1 MNLCKKFSLKHGA
14 FILLQV
20 QVASWLTA
28 VEKYALKL
36 IIISKGQKTKWI
48 NEPSNFLRCK
58 GKSIFGNF
66 FYLKISKSNHQLT
79 AKYRKAKI
87 NLLFQKRIFFS
98 ARKIVT
104 TFLSTWRREGFVFFL
119 DLWLNLALGVKPR
132 KCSGHILGRR
142 RHLQTFSWNEKSILP
157 LLCIAT
163 KMISLNSRF
172 FLFACQFD
180 HHLILSVN

>member
-1 MNLCKKFSLKHGA
+1 MGCFFLHVKESL
-14 FILLQV
+14 
-20 QVASWLTA
+20 
-28 VEKYALKL
+28 
-36 IIISKGQKTKWI
+36 
-48 NEPSNFLRCK
+48 
-58 GKSIFGNF
+58 FGNF

-132 KCSGHILGRR
+132 KCFGHFLGR
-142 RHLQTFSWNEKSILP
+142 RHLQTFSWNENSILP
-157 LLCIAT
+157 LWSIAT
-163 KMISLNSRF
+163 KMISLNSRIF
-172 FLFACQFD
+172 YSLAKLTIISSSQ
-180 HHLILSVN
+180 